1 MLIAGFPM
9 AMILTWAFEL
19 TPDGVKPTQSVA
31 HESISSS
38 KAGRIFNFAIF
49 GGVAALIAFF

>member
-1 MLIAGFPM
+1 M